1 MILQSMVMMENKSG
15 VHKLLKVPTYTKKK
29 KENNHGFF

>member
-15 VHKLLKVPTYTKKK
+15 VQLLKVPTYSKKK